1 MVLPQGFWLPG
12 QETDDIPY
20 YTGSEWRGRRRPTVA
35 SVLTHTG
42 SRGGLAWAP
51 SPTLTN
57 LIFTGWG
64 RGGSAVTPA
73 NTGAGELTVEK
84 LWAPDQS
91 SSALTGLINAYSN
104 GAVPVV
110 IRTDTGIGAPN
121 GALKLQG
128 AADSHGSGVTI
139 SGIRSRGSIASPTAV
154 TTNNNLLFLGGG
166 GFYNT
171 SDYEESHGYLR
182 FLSTENWSST
192 ARGTQATLG
201 LTPNGSTVQ
210 TDYYTWTST
219 LFTAAGVVNAVTGYQ
234 VNAAAATGNV
244 LRGDGTNF
252 VSSALATGDLTNA
265 LTGTWSPTVTQSGT
279 VTSFSTTVANYQVVG
294 NFVIATV
301 LLIVNNAG
309 GATGANDITVSLP
322 ITSTAVNAQPLGSGF
337 IFDSSSGLMYKAL
350 VLHNT
355 GTTVVFRPTETTVNA
370 NLGTSSFTAALATG
384 DYIAFTIM
392 YTR

>member
-154 TTNNNLLFLGGG
+154 TTNANLLFLGGG

-171 SDYEESHGYLR
+171 SDYEEAHGYLR
-182 FLSTENWSST
+182 FLATENWSST

-234 VNAAAATGNV
+234 VNGAAATGNV

-252 VSSALATGDLTNA
+252 VSSTLSPSDLVGGAWTPVSHTAGDFTASGGTFTVEAGDLASFVYTLIGKTMHVSWEITTASLGTASDSIRILIPGSKSSNSRAIGSAVGLDNGTVVTPLVLVLPATDATKIFIFRDATGTN
-265 LTGTWSPTVTQSGT
+265 TW
-279 VTSFSTTVANYQVVG
+279 
-294 NFVIATV
+294 
-301 LLIVNNAG
+301 
-309 GATGANDITVSLP
+309 
-322 ITSTAVNAQPLGSGF
+322 AVQTKIGRA
-337 IFDSSSGLMYKAL
+337 
-350 VLHNT
+350 
-355 GTTVVFRPTETTVNA
+355 
-370 NLGTSSFTAALATG
+370 
-384 DYIAFTIM
+384 
-392 YTR
+392 

>member
-1 MVLPQGFWLPG
+1 
-12 QETDDIPY
+12 
-20 YTGSEWRGRRRPTVA
+20 
-35 SVLTHTG
+35 
-42 SRGGLAWAP
+42 
-51 SPTLTN
+51 
-57 LIFTGWG
+57 
-64 RGGSAVTPA
+64 
-73 NTGAGELTVEK
+73 
-84 LWAPDQS
+84 
-91 SSALTGLINAYSN
+91 
-104 GAVPVV
+104 
-110 IRTDTGIGAPN
+110 
-121 GALKLQG
+121 
-128 AADSHGSGVTI
+128 
-139 SGIRSRGSIASPTAV
+139 
-154 TTNNNLLFLGGG
+154 
-166 GFYNT
+166 
-171 SDYEESHGYLR
+171 
-182 FLSTENWSST
+182 
-192 ARGTQATLG
+192 
-201 LTPNGSTVQ
+201 VQ